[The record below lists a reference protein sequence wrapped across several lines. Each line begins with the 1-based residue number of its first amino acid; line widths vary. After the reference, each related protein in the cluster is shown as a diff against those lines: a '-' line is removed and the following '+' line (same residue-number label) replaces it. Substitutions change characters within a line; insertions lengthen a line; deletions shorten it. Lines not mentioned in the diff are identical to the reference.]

1 MTDRKNITCNNNM
14 AECWVLAEVA
24 AVFVKDVILRH
35 RPLLPE
41 ILEGA
46 NANHMHLAL
55 GTSLTE
61 FNQRISVTS
70 NLHQAV
76 DKLDC
81 FIL

>member
-1 MTDRKNITCNNNM
+1 MTDRKSITRNNM
-14 AECWVLAEVA
+14 AERWVLAEVA

-41 ILEGA
+41 TLEGA
-46 NANHMHLAL
+46 NTNHMHLAL